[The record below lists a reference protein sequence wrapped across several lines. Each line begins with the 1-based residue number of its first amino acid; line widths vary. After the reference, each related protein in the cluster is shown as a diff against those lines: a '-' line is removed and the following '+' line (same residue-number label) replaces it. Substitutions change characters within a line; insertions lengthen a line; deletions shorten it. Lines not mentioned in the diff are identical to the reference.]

1 MKKQSGKGIPIRER
15 QTQMT
20 RMAILESLAEIMVE
34 EGPLGFTVQNV
45 ADRAGVSHRT
55 VYRHFPNREAMCEGV
70 IEWSEQQQNGKEQGR
85 GALPTT
91 PEGLLEIIPVMY
103 EEMESER
110 ALIQSLVLLNLS
122 TGFRAA
128 AARDRDRQ
136 IEEVVRKLA
145 PSISPKERAQS
156 VVLIRYLA
164 SSLSWMSLTTQF
176 NRSHQE
182 AAEIAAHGIHLALQD
197 LKRRERKAIRKT

>member
-1 MKKQSGKGIPIRER
+1 MAQSRKVTPIRER

-20 RMAILESLAEIMVE
+20 RMAILEALAEIMVE

-70 IEWSEQQQNGKEQGR
+70 IEWSEQNQKGAEQGR
-85 GALPTT
+85 GTLPTT
-91 PEGLLEIIPVMY
+91 PEGLLEIIPVMF

-110 ALIQSLVLLNLS
+110 AMIQSLVLLNLS
-122 TGFRAA
+122 TGFRAT

-136 IEEVVRKLA
+136 IETIVRELA
-145 PSISPKERAQS
+145 PSLPEKERRES

-176 NRSHQE
+176 DRSPRE
-182 AAEIAAHGIHLALQD
+182 AAAIVVHGIQLALQD
-197 LKRRERKAIRKT
+197 LKRRERKAAKQK

>member
-1 MKKQSGKGIPIRER
+1 MAQDRTVTPIRER

-70 IEWSEQQQNGKEQGR
+70 IEWSENHQNGKEQGR
-85 GALPTT
+85 GTLPTT
-91 PEGLLEIIPVMY
+91 PEGLLEIIPEVF

-122 TGFRAA
+122 TGFRAT

-136 IEEVVRKLA
+136 IEKIVRELA
-145 PSISPKERAQS
+145 PSIPEKERGES

-176 NRSHQE
+176 GRTPRE
-182 AAEIAAHGIHLALQD
+182 AAEIAAYGVHIALQD
-197 LKRRERKAIRKT
+197 LKRRERKARKQK